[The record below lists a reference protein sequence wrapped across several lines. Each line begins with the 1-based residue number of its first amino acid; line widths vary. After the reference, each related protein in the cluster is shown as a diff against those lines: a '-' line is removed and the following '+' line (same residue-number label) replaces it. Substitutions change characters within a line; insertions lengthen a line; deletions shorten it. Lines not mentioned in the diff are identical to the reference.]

1 MVYEYNKDR
10 QIWWMCSPR
19 GPGCMLD
26 HAARDSKISQVRQKL
41 NFPSPQALSRHDF
54 IILLDGISLQFDPA
68 TD

>member
-10 QIWWMCSPR
+10 HIWWMCSPR

-26 HAARDSKISQVRQKL
+26 HAARDSKISQVRHKF
-41 NFPSPQALSRHDF
+41 NCPSPQALSRHDF

-68 TD
+68 IY